1 MEDAGEQLMHPSPA
15 SVAFETIPVHMEVT
29 IPSEVQECELRT
41 PRSLRLW
48 GEQLAHSWEILQPW
62 VGR

>member
-15 SVAFETIPVHMEVT
+15 SAAFETIPVHMEVT
-29 IPSEVQECELRT
+29 ISSEVQECELRT

-48 GEQLAHSWEILQPW
+48 DGQLAHCWENLAAL
-62 VGR
+62 GGK